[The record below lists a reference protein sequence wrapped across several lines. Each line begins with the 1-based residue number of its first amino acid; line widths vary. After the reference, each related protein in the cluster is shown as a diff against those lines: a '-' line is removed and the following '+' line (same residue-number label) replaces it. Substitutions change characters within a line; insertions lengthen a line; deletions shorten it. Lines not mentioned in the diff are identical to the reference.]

1 MKVLIVD
8 DETNIREIVVK
19 LLNLEGIEGI
29 SAENGF
35 AAQRIVESEDVDII
49 VSDLKMPGMDGLELL
64 AWLKEKS
71 FDIPMI
77 MISAFGQA
85 DDAVKA
91 LKLGAYDYMVKPFE
105 PDVLIHRIKNAANVQ
120 SLKRAL
126 YSKEQNDSY
135 IAHSSRM
142 KQMKKRIQKIAPT
155 PSTVLITGE
164 SGSGKEVTARYIH
177 QLSGHAEGPFLSINV
192 GGVPEELLES
202 ELFGHEK
209 GAFTGAD
216 RRKIGLFEAAAEG
229 TLFLDEIGEMSSGM
243 QVKLLRVLQE
253 KRIRRLGGIE
263 EIPIKARIISATNK
277 TLEDSV
283 REGSFRED
291 LFYRLNVARLEL
303 PPLRERKEDIIPL
316 ASLLLKNLNLKMGS
330 SINSISPEA
339 VMLLE
344 SYSFP
349 GNIRELE
356 NILERACIYV
366 DETTIRPEDLE
377 LPSSTGVVHVQ
388 EKPGTLRAM
397 EKELILESLLRWE
410 GNRTKAAQ
418 ELGITRRTIQNKL
431 IEYGMADRLD

>member
-19 LLNLEGIEGI
+19 LLALDGIDCE
-29 SAENGF
+29 SAENGL
-35 AAQRIVESEDVDII
+35 AAQRIIENKDVDII

-64 AWLKEKS
+64 GWLREQTL
-71 FDIPMI
+71 DIPVI

-85 DDAVKA
+85 NDAVQA
-91 LKLGAYDYMVKPFE
+91 LKLGAYDYMVKPFD
-105 PDVLIHRIKNAANVQ
+105 PDVLIHRIKNAANAQ
-120 SLKRAL
+120 SLKKKL
-126 YSKEQNDSY
+126 LSKEQDDSY
-135 IAHSSRM
+135 IAHSM
-142 KQMKKRIQKIAPT
+142 TMNQLKKKIQKIAPT

-177 QLSGHAEGPFLSINV
+177 QLSANTEGPFLSINV
-192 GGVPEELLES
+192 GGIPEELLES

-216 RRKIGLFEAAAEG
+216 RRKIGLFEAAGEG
-229 TLFLDEIGEMSSGM
+229 SLFLDEIGEMSANM

-253 KRIRRLGGIE
+253 KTIRRLGGIE
-263 EIPIKARIISATNK
+263 EIPIRARIISATNRN
-277 TLEDSV
+277 LEHSIK
-283 REGSFRED
+283 EGSFRED

-316 ASLLLKNLNLKMGS
+316 TTLLLKNLNIKMGS

-339 VMLLE
+339 VSLLE
-344 SYSFP
+344 SYSYP

-356 NILERACIYV
+356 NILERACIYAEGTFISF
-366 DETTIRPEDLE
+366 DDLE
-377 LPSSTGVVHVQ
+377 LPNTAGAAQVH
-388 EKPGTLRAM
+388 EKPGTLHAM
-397 EKELILESLLRWE
+397 EKEKILESLLRWE
-410 GNRTKAAQ
+410 GNRTKAAK